1 MGQRRYPCLVIL
13 GGVLCLALGLG
24 EALAREQPEPK
35 TVTPTRSPTTFSIE
49 LWRSDQTLSRQD
61 ITVTDLDG
69 DELAQDLDVQV
80 DQGRLT
86 VATLEADPRQFV
98 IRPRETSALQLPAE
112 RTALPG
118 GVVDLARADDPGDWF
133 RPTLL
138 ASPLPVAWDHALRLY
153 STRIFLGLS
162 GGSDP
167 DGGELERP
175 VTVRFGFRGMAAAP
189 LPDVTLERAG
199 IEHEQVID
207 LHFLPTTRHPVLEL
221 RSALGDADLEIDVL
235 QRLELVPLQGS
246 IAGFGLGTASV
257 EVLHLEPHGAPAP
270 VERDTPVS
278 LAIDG
283 PGTVEPARLVI
294 PAGTSSARFTL
305 RASGLDDVIITAQA
319 AGFSDSRTVHQHLPL
334 LPLAAALIGGGL
346 GGYSRRFSGGKPRFP
361 AGARV
366 LEGLLVALVAY
377 VAAVLG
383 VGHMGLPPAVAA
395 TEAGAF
401 LVGAASGFA
410 GVVVI
415 EMLSKRLMPAQQA

>member
-1 MGQRRYPCLVIL
+1 MRQRPNPCLAFL

-24 EALAREQPEPK
+24 EVLARELSEPK
-35 TVTPTRSPTTFSIE
+35 AVTSISAPATFSVE
-49 LWRSDQTLSRQD
+49 LWRSDQALSRQD
-61 ITVTDLDG
+61 IAVTDLDG
-69 DELAQDLDVQV
+69 GELAPDVDVQV

-86 VATLEADPRQFV
+86 LATPETDPRQFV

-112 RTALPG
+112 RTVLPG

-138 ASPLPVAWDHALRLY
+138 ASPLPVAWDHGLRLY
-153 STRIFLGLS
+153 STRIFLGLR
-162 GGSDP
+162 GGGDQ
-167 DGGELERP
+167 DDGELERP

-189 LPDVTLERAG
+189 LPDVTLKRAG

-235 QRLELVPLQGS
+235 HRLELVPLQGS
-246 IAGFGLGTASV
+246 IPGFGLGTANV

-270 VERDTPVS
+270 VDRDTPVS

-283 PGTVEPARLVI
+283 PGTVEPLRLVI
-294 PAGTSSARFTL
+294 PAGASSARFSL
-305 RASGLDDVIITAQA
+305 RASGLDDVIITAHA

-334 LPLAAALIGGGL
+334 LPLAAALVGGGL

-361 AGARV
+361 VGARV

-383 VGHMGLPPAVAA
+383 VGHLGLPPAVAA

-415 EMLSKRLMPAQQA
+415 EMLSKRLLPTQG